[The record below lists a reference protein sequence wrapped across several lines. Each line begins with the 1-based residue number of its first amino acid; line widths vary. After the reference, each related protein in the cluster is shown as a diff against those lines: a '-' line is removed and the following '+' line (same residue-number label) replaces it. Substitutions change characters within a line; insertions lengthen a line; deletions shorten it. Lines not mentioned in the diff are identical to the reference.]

1 MEKMKLKINIPIK
14 IYDAL
19 ELISDEKYTNINDYV
34 NRILKK
40 YINKPNRIVKNSFD
54 KCKNFKEIQLKID
67 KTAYKIIEK
76 KAALNKID
84 INQFLNRIILK
95 DLDVVNKIK
104 LVEKEE
110 KFIDNNDKDTNLEES

>member
-1 MEKMKLKINIPIK
+1 MKLKIIVPIK

-67 KTAYKIIEK
+67 KTAYRTIEK
-76 KAALNKID
+76 KAALNKIN
-84 INQFLNRIILK
+84 INQFLNQIILK
-95 DLDVVNKIK
+95 DLELINKIK

-110 KFIDNNDKDTNLEES
+110 KFIDNNDKDINLEDS